1 MRIVLEADAEIS
13 PRITPPIQS
22 SLIEEWF
29 DMDAYELGVEPGVEL
44 GVEPESEPEPTTVV
58 VQLGDPV
65 IQKAQKSTVRV
76 RVKLVR
82 KYSKRHDI

>member
-29 DMDAYELGVEPGVEL
+29 DMDAYELGVEP
-44 GVEPESEPEPTTVV
+44 ESELEPTTVV

-65 IQKAQKSTVRV
+65 I
-76 RVKLVR
+76 
-82 KYSKRHDI
+82 